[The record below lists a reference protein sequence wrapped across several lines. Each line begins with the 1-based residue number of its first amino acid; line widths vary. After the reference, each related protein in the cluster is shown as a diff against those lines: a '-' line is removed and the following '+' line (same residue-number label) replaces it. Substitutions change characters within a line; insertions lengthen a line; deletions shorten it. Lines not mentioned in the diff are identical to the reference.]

1 MLLIYT
7 GEKMKWIFFSVVVLL
22 FNACSLFE
30 EEPEVLLS
38 NIDGKEYYEVKDG
51 DMNVR
56 KATLYILDGL
66 KDSVDFDV
74 KLDLLDSLESEN
86 LIWKERY
93 LKSFSSILT
102 DVYVDD
108 NLSFIEGRIFS
119 FLIHCPN
126 ELISHLNNEGFN
138 EIDTWML
145 VLSRGLR
152 KAIEPEDITSNS
164 VVNALIS
171 NCKECD
177 ENQQKLIADFV
188 FKLEMFDKLK
198 N

>member
-1 MLLIYT
+1 
-7 GEKMKWIFFSVVVLL
+7 MKWFFFSVIVLL
-22 FNACSLFE
+22 FNACSFFE

-38 NIDGKEYYEVKDG
+38 NIDGKEYYDVRSGE
-51 DMNVR
+51 MNVR
-56 KATLYILDGL
+56 KAALYILDGL
-66 KDSVDFDV
+66 KDSVNFDV
-74 KLDLLDSLESEN
+74 KLDLLDSLESSN
-86 LIWKERY
+86 PIWKERY

-102 DVYVDD
+102 DVYVGD
-108 NLSFIEGRIFS
+108 NLFLIEDRVFS

-126 ELISHLNNEGFN
+126 ELIEHLNNEGFN

-145 VLSRGLR
+145 VLSRGLK
-152 KAIEPEDITSNS
+152 KAIEPEDITSKS

-177 ENQQKLIADFV
+177 GNQQKLIADFV
-188 FKLEMFDKLK
+188 FKLEMFDKLE